1 MHLKCNK
8 KVLLIECWKL
18 GLDARSQFQAFAF
31 LKSDMTLL
39 DPGVWCLRL
48 HFELITPFLHNTF
61 WVASCYQHAFP
72 KSPILCKDKLVEGT
86 KRLGSDDVMSL
97 FKNAKAWNWERAS
110 KPSFQH
116 SISNTF
122 LLHFNCIG
130 LQTLGG
136 PLSLESESS
145 SGESNDSP
153 SSCIVAM
160 LEEKTHSSQAFVIS
174 HLMN

>member
-8 KVLLIECWKL
+8 KVLLIECWKP

-31 LKSDMTLL
+31 LKSDMTSL

-86 KRLGSDDVMSL
+86 KRLGLMTSCHFLKTRKLETENVHLNQVFSIRLVIL
-97 FKNAKAWNWERAS
+97 FY
-110 KPSFQH
+110 
-116 SISNTF
+116 
-122 LLHFNCIG
+122 CI
-130 LQTLGG
+130 
-136 PLSLESESS
+136 LSALV
-145 SGESNDSP
+145 
-153 SSCIVAM
+153 CR
-160 LEEKTHSSQAFVIS
+160 H
-174 HLMN
+174 